1 MKAVL
6 IREFGPVETLKIE
19 EVADPVVAPGQV
31 LIDVQATAANFVDLL
46 VVAGTYQFLPE
57 RPFVPGKLPTG
68 IVRAVGE
75 GVHNVKPG
83 DRVLTLAEQGGYAQ
97 KALAKAADCFRI
109 PDHMPFVEAASM
121 ALAYDTAWFALCER
135 GRARAGE
142 TVLVL
147 GATGAVGLAAVQ
159 LAKAYGL
166 KVIAGISSAAKADA
180 VTAAG
185 ADAWIDL
192 SKDNPRDSIRE
203 QVYALTDGQ
212 GADIVLDPLGGDIFD
227 GAIRAVAWCGRLV
240 VIGFAAGR
248 IPTLKMNYVLVRNI
262 EVSGIQVSDYRKR
275 TPEKMAHCMA
285 EIFRLYGEGKLV
297 AAPARTFAL
306 EQVREALGALQNRQ
320 AAARLVLLPHG
331 DPRER

>member
-6 IREFGPVETLKIE
+6 IREFGPIESLKIE
-19 EVADPVVAPGQV
+19 DVADPVAGPGQV
-31 LIDVQATAANFVDLL
+31 LIDVQATAVNFVDLL

-68 IVRAVGE
+68 IVSAVGE
-75 GVHNVKPG
+75 GVTNVRVG

-97 KALAKAADCFRI
+97 KALAKATDCFRL
-109 PDHMPFVEAASM
+109 PDSMPFVEAASM

-135 GRARAGE
+135 GRAKAGE

-147 GATGAVGLAAVQ
+147 GASGAVGLAAVQ

-166 KVIAGISSAAKADA
+166 KVIAGISGPAKADL
-180 VTAAG
+180 VKAAG

-192 SKDNPRDSIRE
+192 SKDNLRDSIRE
-203 QVYALTDGQ
+203 QVHALTGGK

-227 GAIRAVAWCGRLV
+227 GAVRAVAWCGRMVL
-240 VIGFAAGR
+240 IGFAAGR
-248 IPTLKMNYVLVRNI
+248 IPTLKMNYVLVKNI

-275 TPEKMAHCMA
+275 TPDKMAHCMA
-285 EIFRLYGEGKLV
+285 EIFRLYEEGRLMSS
-297 AAPARTFAL
+297 PTRTFPL
-306 EQVREALGALQNRQ
+306 ESVQEALGALQNRK
-320 AAARLVLLPHG
+320 AAARLILLPHG
-331 DPRER
+331 DPAAR